1 MGHNQSMTTVFE
13 MIIDREIPGNFVWED
28 DHCVAILTIEPVAP
42 GHTMVIPREP
52 ISRWTDL
59 PSALLDHLLQ
69 VAQVI
74 AKAQETAFAVPRVS
88 VVIAGFEVPH
98 THVHLI
104 PSRTEADCLLSEAQ
118 KADPADLAAA
128 AEKIR
133 EALDE
138 AGYGDSVP
146 A

>member
-1 MGHNQSMTTVFE
+1 MSTVFE
-13 MIIDREIPGNFVWED
+13 MIIAREIPGNFVWED
-28 DHCVAILTIEPVAP
+28 DRCVAILTIEPVAP
-42 GHTMVIPREP
+42 GHAMVIPRDP

-59 PSALLDHLLQ
+59 PPDLLDHLLR

-74 AKAQETAFAVPRVS
+74 AKAQETAFDVPRVS

-104 PSRTEADCLLSEAQ
+104 PSRSEADCLLSGAR

-128 AEKIR
+128 AERIR
-133 EALDE
+133 EALDK
-138 AGYGDSVP
+138 ASYGDSVP